1 MNHYGG
7 KELAGSFRTVR
18 GNTIT
23 IAKEL
28 PEEKYNFRAAP
39 DGRSVGELLSHI
51 AMAYGFQYQLHA
63 EERRTT
69 LVGFD
74 FPALMQR
81 MKADEKVQRTKEQT
95 LELLQSNGEKWAGWL
110 EGLTDEFLAESVA
123 MPPGGVPPSKTRFEM
138 VLGVKEH
145 EMHHRGQLM
154 LIERMVGIVPHLT
167 RQSQER
173 MAAAD
178 AAKR

>member
-1 MNHYGG
+1 LSHYGG
-7 KELAGSFRTVR
+7 KELADSFRTVR

-28 PEEKYNFRAAP
+28 PEEKYSFRAAP

-51 AMAYGFQYQLHA
+51 AIAYRFQYQFHA
-63 EERRTT
+63 QERRTS
-69 LVGFD
+69 LEGFD
-74 FPALMQR
+74 FPALM
-81 MKADEKVQRTKEQT
+81 KAMTTEEKVQRTKEQT
-95 LELLQSNGEKWAGWL
+95 LELLESGGDIWSGWL
-110 EGLTDEFLAESVA
+110 EGLTDEFLAETVT
-123 MPPGGVPPSKTRFEM
+123 MPQGGVPPSKSRFEM

-167 RQSQER
+167 RRMHER
-173 MAAAD
+173 FAAA
-178 AAKR
+178 AAPKG

>member
-28 PEEKYNFRAAP
+28 PEEKYNFRATP

-51 AMAYGFQYQLHA
+51 ALAYGFQYQLHA